1 MIKGLTLGSLK
12 KYVVTNPR
20 IFELVDG
27 EARNN
32 VFLHFWTASGKQRS
46 VIVSGLIP
54 FQRTYAREGERKI
67 WTMIDMNP
75 AL

>member
-1 MIKGLTLGSLK
+1 METHK
-12 KYVVTNPR
+12 KY
-20 IFELVDG
+20 
-27 EARNN
+27 N

-75 AL
+75 SL